1 MRLKAYRNAQQ
12 LVEYLN
18 LLLQR
23 RRLSWD
29 QMRRFVNQYA
39 DMGARV
45 NKTNEEDAGTM
56 AYGRSPAL
64 GFETLKLATAGL

>member
-1 MRLKAYRNAQQ
+1 
-12 LVEYLN
+12 
-18 LLLQR
+18 
-23 RRLSWD
+23 
-29 QMRRFVNQYA
+29 MRRFVNQYA

-56 AYGRSPAL
+56 AYGRSPAF